1 MFGNSNSNNNTA
13 NAVPAAA
20 TITTTTTTN
29 IMNPPNSALANTPL
43 QSAQIPN
50 SGTPVVFGLQDS
62 NLAGLRNAAHLRQ
75 PAPVMA
81 MGAINGQPQA
91 FQVQAHQ
98 YQLQQMQLQQLQ
110 QQQLQQLQQR
120 QLQQQ
125 QHQPHSPLQ
134 SLQQHQSLVH
144 PPTPQNQPS
153 QLPGQ
158 PIPTP
163 GLPTSAQSFAYQ

>member
-1 MFGNSNSNNNTA
+1 MFGINNT
-13 NAVPAAA
+13 VPTTAA
-20 TITTTTTTN
+20 TIASTTH

-50 SGTPVVFGLQDS
+50 SGAPGVFGLQDGS
-62 NLAGLRNAAHLRQ
+62 LAGLRNAAHLRQ
-75 PAPVMA
+75 PGPVMA

-91 FQVQAHQ
+91 FQQVQAHQ
-98 YQLQQMQLQQLQ
+98 YQLQQMQLQQQLQ

-134 SLQQHQSLVH
+134 SLQQHPSLVH

-158 PIPTP
+158 AIPTP

>member
-1 MFGNSNSNNNTA
+1 MFGISNNN
-13 NAVPAAA
+13 NAVPTTAA
-20 TITTTTTTN
+20 TPTTTTTH

-50 SGTPVVFGLQDS
+50 SGAPGVFGLPDTS
-62 NLAGLRNAAHLRQ
+62 LAGLRNAAHLRQ
-75 PAPVMA
+75 PTPVMA

-91 FQVQAHQ
+91 FQQVQAHQ
-98 YQLQQMQLQQLQ
+98 YQLQQMQLHQLQ

-153 QLPGQ
+153 QLSAQ
-158 PIPTP
+158 AVPTP